1 MTIRILLVE
10 DDPVSRELIAAL
22 LASRGHDVD
31 AIDDGFGALRMAQEK
46 PYDLVFV
53 DYHLPEMDGY
63 ALARLMRS
71 LGEKS
76 ERPLKMVAITADR
89 FGLAARRGVD
99 SIFDS
104 ILAKPIEPEA
114 LFSFVDEFLAGAA
127 PTEALDA
134 FLAPPNGT
142 EEAPRAGH
150 TLWRVH
156 GRDELPRV
164 AVFPPPSAT
173 ELASLEHCFEIVE
186 AEAADGLLLL
196 RASGLASVEAIRVQ
210 AKTYLQPLIVVDPK
224 LAPCA
229 DVVFNVG
236 EGQSWSAVV
245 ETLQRFDTRRRSL
258 RADFVGSNDFDSR
271 VAAYLYLTD
280 RPFEFCRDEA
290 GRTHVTYAAGFPA
303 AKLIESVKRLAACG
317 RVSATLEVSP
327 DDNKRRLV
335 ISLTAK
341 GASVLAG
348 DGGAR
353 ISG

>member
-1 MTIRILLVE
+1 
-10 DDPVSRELIAAL
+10 
-22 LASRGHDVD
+22 
-31 AIDDGFGALRMAQEK
+31 
-46 PYDLVFV
+46 
-53 DYHLPEMDGY
+53 
-63 ALARLMRS
+63 MRS
-71 LGEKS
+71 W
-76 ERPLKMVAITADR
+76 RRRTA
-89 FGLAARRGVD
+89 
-99 SIFDS
+99 
-104 ILAKPIEPEA
+104 P
-114 LFSFVDEFLAGAA
+114 
-127 PTEALDA
+127 
-134 FLAPPNGT
+134 

-173 ELASLEHCFEIVE
+173 ELASPRTLFRDRRSRGGRRV
-186 AEAADGLLLL
+186 ASLL

-210 AKTYLQPLIVVDPK
+210 AKTYRLQPLIVRSNPK

-348 DGGAR
+348 DGGAQDQRLNRPRKR
-353 ISG
+353 IS